1 MARNTGSFIF
11 GLTFGA
17 LCGVVMALLLTPQS
31 GEETRELLGR
41 KTDDLKK
48 GAEDAVGRAREGTA
62 GIVERGRTIAED
74 AQSRIHGLHAA
85 QQPAAEQ
92 PAAEQEPERV
102 ESQVQV

>member
-1 MARNTGSFIF
+1 MPKNTVSFIF
-11 GLTFGA
+11 GLTFGT

-31 GEETRELLGR
+31 GEETRELLGK
-41 KTDDLKK
+41 KTDDLKR

-74 AQSRIHGLHAA
+74 AQTRLHGLHAT
-85 QQPAAEQ
+85 EQ
-92 PAAEQEPERV
+92 AEPEPLPEPQPERA